1 MSDPDLRQDVNE
13 SPWVNPDNLADRDI
27 YDEDDLLAEDDDD
40 YDDEDVELERE
51 AAGDASPYDDYDDA
65 VLLDDPDVEPNLV
78 RLGLDDNDDSDPDA
92 T

>member
-51 AAGDASPYDDYDDA
+51 PAGDASPYDDYDDA